1 MTQKIVYQGEA
12 GANSHTAC
20 MNVYSGF
27 TPVPCPT
34 FEDCFA
40 AVENGEA
47 ELAMIPL
54 ENSIAGRVADIHM
67 LLPHSKLSII
77 GEYFLPIRFDLLALP
92 GATLADL
99 KSAESHVMAL
109 GQCRASLRKMK
120 LRAVIAADTAGAARA
135 VSESADK
142 SRAALA
148 PKLAGEIYGLVTLQ
162 ENCQDAAHNTTRF
175 IVLSAT
181 PEKPSCEGKCITT
194 LIFRVRN
201 ISSALYKAL
210 GVFAQNAI
218 NMTKLESYMIEG
230 GFSATMF
237 YVDVEG
243 RPDAPD
249 LAQALAELCTY
260 TDELRV
266 LGTYPAHAFR
276 QNKA

>member
-1 MTQKIVYQGEA
+1 MTQKIVYQGEH

-20 MNVYSGF
+20 MNVYPGF
-27 TPVPCPT
+27 TAVPCPT

-40 AVENGEA
+40 AVETGEA
-47 ELAMIPL
+47 ALAMIPL
-54 ENSIAGRVADIHM
+54 ENSIAGRVADIHI
-67 LLPHSKLSII
+67 LLPHSSLAII

-92 GATLADL
+92 GTVLSDL
-99 KSAESHVMAL
+99 KTAESHVMAL
-109 GQCRASLRKMK
+109 GQCRGTLRKMN

-135 VSESADK
+135 VSESNDK

-162 ENCQDAAHNTTRF
+162 DNCQDAAHNTTRF
-175 IVLSAT
+175 IVLSPT
-181 PEKPSCEGKCITT
+181 PQAPICTGACITT

-210 GVFAQNAI
+210 GVFAHNAI
-218 NMTKLESYMIEG
+218 NMTKLESYMVDG
-230 GFSATMF
+230 GFAATMF

-243 RPDAPD
+243 RPDAPE
-249 LAQALAELCTY
+249 LAQALDELRVY
-260 TDELRV
+260 TDDIRV

-276 QNKA
+276 QKTV